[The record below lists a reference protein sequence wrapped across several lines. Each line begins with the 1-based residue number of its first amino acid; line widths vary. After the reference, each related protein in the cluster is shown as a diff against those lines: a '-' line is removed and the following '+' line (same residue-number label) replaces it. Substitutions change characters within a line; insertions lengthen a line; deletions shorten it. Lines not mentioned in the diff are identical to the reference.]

1 MAHKVYGPMPYNA
14 LYSRY
19 SKLIREIIN
28 TKLNLVA
35 ESVAFQCSF
44 PKIVG

>member
-1 MAHKVYGPMPYNA
+1 MAHKVYGIMPYDA
-14 LYSRY
+14 SYSRY

-28 TKLNLVA
+28 SKLKLVA
-35 ESVAFQCSF
+35 ELVACRCSF